1 MLTDDEK
8 DDSKY
13 SSAKTSTD
21 IFSAVPLL
29 RQCLRAGLVPI
40 LRGPPGI
47 GKSAVMRSVCK
58 EFRLKLIDLRL
69 AQLDPTDLN
78 GFPAPDMKT
87 GRATF
92 LVPEVFPVEDQA
104 LPKNEEGKEL
114 EGWMLFFDEISNAP
128 NSVQGAAFKLILD
141 RMVGQHNLHKRV
153 VMAAAGNRET
163 DRAAAGKLNTAMQSR
178 LVHIDIHS
186 DQKLWCEWAIQE
198 NFDTRIISFL
208 NFKPDLMNNFQP
220 SNPDRTYAC
229 ERTWEMINKLLK
241 AKNPNAKKSSD
252 IPLSYTEDFILLS
265 GVIGKAAAMEFT
277 LFAEI
282 FNKLPD
288 INDIINDPD
297 YALYPSELDV
307 RWALTGAV
315 AEVMNENNVE
325 KLIRYVLRMPI
336 EFQIITIRT
345 AIKRCKE
352 LRTHREISKWSIA
365 NANRLAR
372 LDKVG
377 KK

>member
-1 MLTDDEK
+1 MQNEQKND
-8 DDSKY
+8 KY
-13 SSAKTSTD
+13 SSAKTSID
-21 IFSAVPLL
+21 IFSAVPLI

-47 GKSAVMRSVCK
+47 GKSAAMRSVCE

-92 LVPEVFPVEDQA
+92 LVPEVFPVKGQA
-104 LPKNEEGKEL
+104 LPKNKEGKDF

-141 RMVGQHNLHKRV
+141 RMVGQHELHERV

-178 LVHIDIHS
+178 LVHIDIRS
-186 DQKLWCEWAIQE
+186 DQKLWCEWAIQQ
-198 NFDTRIISFL
+198 NFDTRIISFF
-208 NFKPDLMNNFQP
+208 NFKPDLTNNFQP
-220 SNPDRTYAC
+220 NNADRTFAC
-229 ERTWEMINKLLK
+229 ERTWEMVNKLIK
-241 AKNPNAKKSSD
+241 GKNPQATKSSD
-252 IPLSYTEDFILLS
+252 ISVSYAEDFVLLS

-277 LFAEI
+277 LFCEI
-282 FNKLPD
+282 FGNLPD
-288 INDIINDPD
+288 IQNIIADPD
-297 YALYPSELDV
+297 YAPYPTELDV

-315 AEVMNENNVE
+315 AEAMTANNVD

-345 AIKRCKE
+345 AIKRNKE
-352 LRTHREISKWSIA
+352 LRTHNEISKWSIA

-377 KK
+377 K